1 MRKENSTF
9 KTKFISEAGSG
20 LKNTDYFA
28 FVELD
33 NYACYCIA
41 DGIDKDKEKESAKLA
56 VEEAIRRF
64 MEKPSIKKSC
74 INRCLKAAN
83 EVLKL
88 ESRELRLEA
97 SFLMVVT
104 NYNTMRWGSAG
115 NTRLYHVRNGS
126 IKNKSADL
134 SLSNNL
140 ADQGRLPQDK
150 IEEHEER
157 HNLYCYL
164 GMPEKFQPVLSD
176 KIKLEDGD
184 SICLCTKGIWENAGA
199 PELLDALE
207 EAKEPEE
214 VCDSVEELILAR
226 QKNNL
231 PSYTICTIFA
241 DKVYK
246 DPGKRKKL
254 LKKLLIAAIP
264 LLIIALTLSITFYIL
279 HKKNQEKINT
289 MLTLKETGIQYIEE
303 QNYKRALEKFKE
315 GLEAVKKV
323 KLKEK
328 SEAYLEKEEI
338 EQYQKLSE
346 LMVDA
351 QEAMDKKDY
360 KQAIHFYELA
370 LVQVKE
376 ILDYGAEEKQYI
388 REQKELAAAY
398 LEILSYIQSG
408 DKMASIDNYA
418 EAIEA
423 YESALSLAR
432 DIFYTEGKDEAST
445 KLDEVK
451 TEQHQ
456 QELEDYIEEA
466 DEYADRAEDEEAG
479 GYYTMA
485 KKYYKEAANLYKKG
499 KDKEKAKEM
508 KTRIEELDEEESTS
522 AKDQL
527 AANADANITKGDQAV
542 EDGNYDK
549 ALSYYQAAI
558 DNYTAAEKPDSIPAV
573 QVKMELAQSKNTATA
588 KQEAQAAQ
596 YIEEAAKKESL
607 KDYAAAAVLYGLAR
621 DIYREAGMSSDVNY
635 MTKLILEMEKKAA
648 SEAENQ
654 AVENTSS
661 TESTKTSTGTGT
673 SGTTTKEDS
682 TQNDTKVETETE
694 KESTE
699 EETTGKELTK

>member
-41 DGIDKDKEKESAKLA
+41 DGIDRDKEKESAKLA

-64 MEKPSIKKSC
+64 LEKPSIKKSC

-83 EVLKL
+83 EVLKS

-134 SLSNNL
+134 SLSSTL
-140 ADQGRLPQDK
+140 AEQGRLPQDK

-164 GMPEKFQPVLSD
+164 GMPEKFLPILSD

-184 SICLCTKGIWENAGA
+184 TIYLCTKGIWENAGA

-226 QKNNL
+226 QKKNL
-231 PSYTICTIFA
+231 PSYTLCTIFA

-254 LKKLLIAAIP
+254 IKKLLIAAIP
-264 LLIIALTLSITFYIL
+264 LLILALTLSITFYIL
-279 HKKNQEKINT
+279 HKKNQEKITT
-289 MLTLKETGIQYIEE
+289 MLSLKETGIQYIEE

-328 SEAYLEKEEI
+328 SEPYLEKEEL

-451 TEQHQ
+451 AEQHQ
-456 QELEDYIEEA
+456 QLLDDYIEEA

-508 KTRIEELDEEESTS
+508 KTKIEELEEEESTS
-522 AKDQL
+522 EKDQF
-527 AANADANITKGDQAV
+527 AANADVNIMKGDQAV
-542 EDGNYDK
+542 EDGDYEK
-549 ALSYYQAAI
+549 ALSYYQTAI
-558 DNYTAAEKPDSIPAV
+558 DYYTAAEKTDSIPAV
-573 QVKMELAQSKNTATA
+573 QAKMELAQSKNTATA
-588 KQEAQAAQ
+588 KQEAQAAR
-596 YIEEAAKKESL
+596 YIEEAANKEKL

-635 MTKLILEMEKKAA
+635 MTKLISEMDKKAA
-648 SEAENQ
+648 SETENQ
-654 AVENTSS
+654 TAADTNLADN
-661 TESTKTSTGTGT
+661 TKTSTGTSST
-673 SGTTTKEDS
+673 NTKEGS
-682 TQNDTKVETETE
+682 TKTDTSAEDDLE
-694 KESTE
+694 KEGTE